1 MFNHTNKDVLLP
13 TLLGTFQGK
22 YFMTSHH
29 IVTLYITDIYLLELL
44 GLLKMLFLLEM
55 HVLLEMLYL
64 IEVLCLLEELVLLEV
79 LCLLEGLLLLEI
91 LNLSKLLCL
100 PEVLAYLVLNFLS
113 NFSHHCTEFLYT
125 FFCFK
130 VHYQ

>member
-1 MFNHTNKDVLLP
+1 MFNHTNKDVLFP
-13 TLLGTFQGK
+13 TLLGTFHGK

-44 GLLKMLFLLEM
+44 GLLKMLCLHEV

-64 IEVLCLLEELVLLEV
+64 IEV

-91 LNLSKLLCL
+91 LNLSELLCL
-100 PEVLAYLVLNFLS
+100 PEVLAYLELAFLS
-113 NFSHHCTEFLYT
+113 NFAHHCTEFLYV
-125 FFCFK
+125 FICFK
-130 VHYQ
+130 VHYR

>member
-1 MFNHTNKDVLLP
+1 MFNHTNKDVLFP

-29 IVTLYITDIYLLELL
+29 IVTLYITDICLFELL
-44 GLLKMLFLLEM
+44 GLLEMLSLLEV

-64 IEVLCLLEELVLLEV
+64 IEV

-91 LNLSKLLCL
+91 LNLSELLCL
-100 PEVLAYLVLNFLS
+100 PEVLAYLLL
-113 NFSHHCTEFLYT
+113 T
-125 FFCFK
+125 F
-130 VHYQ
+130 